1 MGHHKAA
8 ALTESALAKHT
19 AELDKRSK
27 EVYAATFAITR
38 GQKSAA
44 GKSIAG
50 RSFARSFAGRSI
62 AGKSVAGKSIA
73 ASGIAPSERT
83 FRTHLTTR
91 ELLVGGS
98 EMRELM
104 RSVSPI
110 SEPGVN
116 LRTKKQKRKAL
127 KSLTRE

>member
-27 EVYAATFAITR
+27 EAYAATFAITR

-50 RSFARSFAGRSI
+50 RSFARSFAGRS
-62 AGKSVAGKSIA
+62 VAGKSIA

-83 FRTHLTTR
+83 FRTHMTTR